1 MCVFWFLFIKQY
13 LVFFPGFLESGLL
26 VKDVGRLRGVYLESW
41 MFKADIISIIP
52 LDFFYFLI
60 RNSAFRLNRVVKI
73 WRMLEFFRLAET
85 RTHFPNLFGVAR
97 LILYI
102 VIIIHWNACFY
113 FAISRHIGFGTDNW
127 TYPDPRQQDFGSF
140 PRQYLTCF
148 YWSCLTLT
156 TIGDTPQPES
166 VLSYCFCIIDSL
178 LGVLIFATIFGN
190 VGALINEMDAARTE
204 YQAKVDAV
212 KRYME
217 LRGVFGELQVRVIK
231 WFDYTWNNK
240 QSYNDDK
247 VLTYLPEKLRAEISI
262 HVHLA
267 TLRRVDIFKDC
278 EPGLLVEL
286 VLKLHLQ
293 VFSPGDYICRKGDI
307 GKDMYIVKH
316 GRLEVVSEDGKNIF
330 VTLSDGSVFGEIS
343 VLNIPGS
350 KSGNRRTASV
360 RSVGYSDLFCLS
372 KKDLWDALK
381 EYPEAKENL
390 MQRGQQLLR
399 KDNLLDEGAARRE
412 TMRLQD
418 VDEKFELISDAIHD
432 LKKEVKRLA
441 IKIDNCNQTSSQTA
455 KVGKAEVS
463 LSPDV
468 TTSKESTD
476 K

>member
-1 MCVFWFLFIKQY
+1 
-13 LVFFPGFLESGLL
+13 
-26 VKDVGRLRGVYLESW
+26 
-41 MFKADIISIIP
+41 
-52 LDFFYFLI
+52 
-60 RNSAFRLNRVVKI
+60 
-73 WRMLEFFRLAET
+73 
-85 RTHFPNLFGVAR
+85 
-97 LILYI
+97 
-102 VIIIHWNACFY
+102 
-113 FAISRHIGFGTDNW
+113 
-127 TYPDPRQQDFGSF
+127 
-140 PRQYLTCF
+140 
-148 YWSCLTLT
+148 
-156 TIGDTPQPES
+156 
-166 VLSYCFCIIDSL
+166 
-178 LGVLIFATIFGN
+178 
-190 VGALINEMDAARTE
+190 
-204 YQAKVDAV
+204 
-212 KRYME
+212 ME

-343 VLNIPGS
+343 VLNISGS

-418 VDEKFELISDAIHD
+418 VDEKIELISDAIHD

-441 IKIDNCNQTSSQTA
+441 IKIDDCNQTSSQTA
-455 KVGKAEVS
+455 KVGKAEVN